1 MPPRTPQKSP
11 DTSVSAAL
19 GEQLRLCRLAAGF
32 TSQPALGAKI
42 GTHETVIA
50 KAETGERPPTEDVYG
65 TWTDTCG
72 VTGQLRSALDSLW
85 RLARSKD
92 GPVKVWV
99 APWFETEA
107 KAHSLRYWSPVIVP
121 GIVQTTD
128 YARALFSAMGL
139 DDEKI
144 SEFIEVRMGRQA
156 ILNRP
161 DPPDVTMVLWEPV
174 LRNLIGSP
182 EVMRDQLARLLDL
195 SRGPHVHI
203 HVLPSGIGANAGLG
217 GAINLAA
224 TDAFEHLLSDGLV
237 EDVVTAEI
245 GLVRRAS
252 STFNDVRSDALPRVQ
267 SRAVMTEA
275 MEAWSN

>member
-11 DTSVSAAL
+11 EANVSAAL
-19 GEQLRLCRLAAGF
+19 GGQLRLCRITAGF
-32 TSQPALGAKI
+32 TSQAALGAEI

-50 KAETGERPPTEDVYG
+50 KAETGERPPTDDVFG
-65 TWTDTCG
+65 AWMDTCG
-72 VTGQLRSALDSLW
+72 VNGQLRSALDSLW
-85 RLARSKD
+85 RLARSKE

-107 KAHSLRYWSPVIVP
+107 KAHTLRYWSPVIVP
-121 GIVQTTD
+121 GIVQTAD
-128 YARALFSAMGL
+128 YAQALFGAMGL
-139 DDEKI
+139 DDVKI
-144 SEFIEVRMGRQA
+144 SEFIDVRMGRQA

-182 EVMRDQLARLLDL
+182 AIMRDQLARLLEL
-195 SRGPHVHI
+195 SRSPHVHI

-224 TDAFEHLLSDGLV
+224 TDTFEHLLSDGLV
-237 EDVVTAEI
+237 EDVVAAEI
-245 GLVRRAS
+245 AQVRRAS
-252 STFNDVRSDALPRVQ
+252 TTFNDVRSDALPRAE
-267 SRAVMTEA
+267 SRVVMTEA
-275 MEAWSN
+275 METWSN